1 MPLAHYNNITPINT
15 SGKEYE
21 PLYGN
26 LFEVNFEFPK
36 SLKHAVTSIEMSI
49 MMLSAVNINLDL
61 TKELGVVKQYF
72 KYSGRQYLTTN
83 KDNSIISGLKIKFNI
98 NVSDTFSMTTWNLLK
113 QWYDNG
119 WNSQTGQLHY
129 KRNNTG
135 RIIAHIHDRE
145 GVVIRRVS
153 FEAVQLTGI
162 TGMSFAWDNETILDC
177 EGTFIAD
184 YWIDMYYDLK

>member
-1 MPLAHYNNITPINT
+1 MPLAHYNNVTPINV
-15 SGKEYE
+15 SGREYE

-26 LFEVNFEFPK
+26 LFEVNFEFPD
-36 SLKHAVTSIEMSI
+36 SLKHAKSSDEMSI
-49 MMLSAVNINLDL
+49 MMLNAVNINLDL
-61 TKELGVVKQYF
+61 TKDLNIVEQFF

-83 KDNSIISGLKIKFNI
+83 KSNSIIKDLSIKFNI
-98 NVSDTFSMTTWNLLK
+98 NVSDTFSMTTWNMLK

-153 FEAVQLTGI
+153 FESVQLVGVTAM
-162 TGMSFAWDNETILDC
+162 TFDWADEKILDC
-177 EGTFIAD
+177 TGKFIAD